1 MKMAKERCPEAICIK
16 GNTQTYTKFS
26 RMVTEIVK
34 EVSPV
39 YEKTSIDEFYID
51 FTGMDR
57 FFGIWTYA
65 SELRSRIIK
74 ETQDEMFGI
83 LREKLHGYLKELDA
97 KNPDERID
105 ERIEKFNQ
113 MGFWK

>member
-1 MKMAKERCPEAICIK
+1 
-16 GNTQTYTKFS
+16 
-26 RMVTEIVK
+26 
-34 EVSPV
+34 
-39 YEKTSIDEFYID
+39 
-51 FTGMDR
+51 
-57 FFGIWTYA
+57 
-65 SELRSRIIK
+65 
-74 ETQDEMFGI
+74 MFGI